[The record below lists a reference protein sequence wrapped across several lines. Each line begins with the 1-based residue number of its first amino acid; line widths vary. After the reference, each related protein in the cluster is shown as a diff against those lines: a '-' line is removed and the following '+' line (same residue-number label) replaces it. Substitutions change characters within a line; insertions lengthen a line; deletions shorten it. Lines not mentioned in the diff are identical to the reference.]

1 MTMKRRIHI
10 LAVFLSLVLAL
21 HGCDRSRIQPSGE
34 TIKVG
39 IIGPFSGSE
48 LAKGNEGLK
57 GIQTAQQ
64 LQPYLENGDAIELVV
79 EDDQNQPAMTL
90 EAVRKL
96 TEDDEVS
103 AIITLSSSSPMLA
116 VSSVADSF
124 QTPVLAALAAHPD
137 TTKDNRFVSQLCF
150 DTVFQGAVA
159 ALYVRDELLI
169 DRVAIFSNPESTYSS
184 HLSAEFAKKFESL
197 GGEITDFA
205 SLPKTFDDAQNLLET
220 VQSKNP
226 ELLYLPIDAQK
237 VIRIARSAEDL
248 GWKPLMMGSD
258 GLLATAMVQHQDEL
272 GLLEGMLATDF
283 AGSKIPLT
291 SFGQRAAAIYEGT
304 ATTYAVLGIE
314 AYALVANAINR
325 CYDPSN
331 KACINRMI
339 RSTRDFTG
347 VMGKISIESNGK
359 ALRPLVVNAI
369 ENGRMN
375 FIVKVY

>member
-1 MTMKRRIHI
+1 MKRLIHFAG
-10 LAVFLSLVLAL
+10 LASLVFLFNT
-21 HGCDRSRIQPSGE
+21 CDRRPPIQPSGK

-39 IIGPFSGSE
+39 VIGPISGSDR
-48 LAKGNEGLK
+48 AKGNEGLK

-79 EDDQNQPAMTL
+79 EDDQNKPALTL

-103 AIITLSSSSPMLA
+103 AIIILSSSSPMLA

-124 QTPVLAALAAHPD
+124 QTPILAAVATHPD

-159 ALYVRDELLI
+159 ALFVRDELLT
-169 DRVAIFSNPESTYSS
+169 DRVAVFSNPESTYSS
-184 HLSAEFAKKFESL
+184 HLSAEFTNKFESL
-197 GGEITDFA
+197 GGEITDFVA
-205 SLPKTFDDAQNLLET
+205 LPDTFDDARSLLET
-220 VQSKNP
+220 VRSKNP
-226 ELLYLPIDAQK
+226 ELLYLPINAQY
-237 VIRIARSAEDL
+237 VIQIARSAEEL
-248 GWKPLMMGSD
+248 GWKPTMMGSD

-283 AGSKIPLT
+283 AGSRIPLT

-304 ATTYAVLGIE
+304 GTTYAVLGIE
-314 AYALVANAINR
+314 AYALVANAMNR
-325 CYDPSN
+325 CYDPRN
-331 KACINRMI
+331 KACINSMI